1 MASSSILASIPK
13 LKGREN
19 FATWKFA
26 IENYMEFSELS
37 GCLDGT
43 ESDPK
48 KVSKA
53 KTQLIMAIDP
63 VNYIHVQKVKTA
75 KEAWDNLKSA
85 FEDKG
90 LARRIGLIRNMVTT
104 KLDEC
109 SSTED
114 YVNRIVTNAH
124 KLFEIGFEIDDE
136 WIGTFLLA
144 GLTEKYDPM
153 IMGLE
158 SSGAKLSSDLI
169 KTKLLQDVDDNGD
182 GAFFNRVSKSKSYG
196 EHKRSKSI
204 RCFRCNEMG
213 HIASQCTSGNEKK
226 DDDDSRKVEGSTMF
240 AAAFI
245 NTACVSGSFSAS
257 DWYADSGASM
267 HMVWNENLL
276 VNKRNP
282 DIDEIVAANNQK
294 MRVKCTGDL
303 ILRTNIKGKGRSE
316 ITVRNVQCVPKLMTN
331 LISVSQVVRHG
342 NGIVF
347 DRHGCEIFNPN
358 GELVLTG
365 KLVKNMYR
373 LDIDSIGAKR
383 MDGQKPRVDRNCAK
397 PKNVQREAEQ
407 FFPLCQFDG
416 DDVDSSDEANGG
428 DAVSES
434 GQAEQSASVG
444 ASASEQAGAVTDES
458 VNVNEPVAVDESV
471 NVSTVTLDDS
481 NEYSVFDDTT
491 ADPDY
496 QPPGEGNPYFKI
508 W

>member
-37 GCLDGT
+37 DCLTGT
-43 ESDPK
+43 ETDAK
-48 KVSKA
+48 KISKA

-63 VNYIHVQKVKTA
+63 VNFIHVQKVKTA

-104 KLDEC
+104 KLEEC

-114 YVNRIVTNAH
+114 YVNRIVSNAH

-158 SSGAKLSSDLI
+158 SSGTKLSSDLI
-169 KTKLLQDVDDNGD
+169 KTKLLQDVADNGGD
-182 GAFFNRVSKSKSYG
+182 GAFFNRCAKPKSSG
-196 EHKRSKSI
+196 EPKRSKNI
-204 RCFRCNEMG
+204 RCFKCNENG
-213 HIASQCTSGNEKK
+213 HIASQFTSGNEKK
-226 DDDDSRKVEGSTMF
+226 DDDSKKVEGTTMF
-240 AAAFI
+240 VTAAFI
-245 NTACVSGSFSAS
+245 NTACVSGSFSDS
-257 DWYADSGASM
+257 EWYADSGASM
-267 HMVWNENLL
+267 HMVSNENLL
-276 VNKRNP
+276 VNNRNA

-294 MRVKCTGDL
+294 MKVKCSGDVKL
-303 ILRTNIKGKGRSE
+303 KVNGKVRSE
-316 ITVRNVQCVPKLMTN
+316 IIVRNVQCVPQLMTN
-331 LISVSQVVRHG
+331 LISVSQVVRNG

-347 DRHGCEIFNPN
+347 DKHGCEIFNTN

-365 KLVKNMYR
+365 KLVNNMYR
-373 LDIDSIGAKR
+373 LDIESIGAKR
-383 MDGQKPRVDRNCAK
+383 IEEKKFRVDRNFAK
-397 PKNVQREAEQ
+397 PKNVAQDDSEQ
-407 FFPLCQFDG
+407 CSFFPLCEIDRDDEVNEG
-416 DDVDSSDEANGG
+416 DVAGANERSDQS
-428 DAVSES
+428 VLES
-434 GQAEQSASVG
+434 
-444 ASASEQAGAVTDES
+444 ASASEQAEAV
-458 VNVNEPVAVDESV
+458 VNASV
-471 NVSTVTLDDS
+471 NVSTVTLDDTD
-481 NEYSVFDDTT
+481 EYSEFDDTT

-496 QPPGEGNPYFKI
+496 KPPGERNPFFKI
-508 W
+508 F